1 VHLGAE
7 LGMKSF
13 FVTRYHYRESLL
25 LLFTIT
31 LVFESTSNDV
41 MSNDLVL
48 YICQSNAF
56 HSC

>member
-13 FVTRYHYRESLL
+13 FVTRYREWLL
-25 LLFTIT
+25 LLFTIN
-31 LVFESTSNDV
+31 LVLESTNNDV
-41 MSNDLVL
+41 VSNDLVL
-48 YICQSNAF
+48 YICQSNAL